1 MLHIPSLVK
10 HRVVARL
17 DDPQVEVEV
26 KDILVC
32 SGVPKEDA
40 SEVVPIELAP
50 SDTGTFNADASAE
63 QLESSNIRFT
73 TAPRLVGGL
82 ANGRMHEAIMKI
94 RHVYQSR

>member
-1 MLHIPSLVK
+1 
-10 HRVVARL
+10 VVARL
-17 DDPQVEVEV
+17 DDPQVKVEV

-40 SEVVPIELAP
+40 IEVVPIELAP
-50 SDTGTFNADASAE
+50 TDTGTFNADASAK

-82 ANGRMHEAIMKI
+82 ANGGMHQAIMEI
-94 RHVYQSR
+94 RRMYQSR